1 LKPLIG
7 DAIEWFSLLIHQVP
21 PLYFALF
28 VKIKLLDVFGTNAV
42 PKSYISY
49 KSVTR
54 FKDEQSNN
62 VVSLLGHPV
71 IKVYLQ
77 TINVYSKTGPILS

>member
-1 LKPLIG
+1 
-7 DAIEWFSLLIHQVP
+7 
-21 PLYFALF
+21 
-28 VKIKLLDVFGTNAV
+28 VFGTNAV